1 MKALVLT
8 GGSIK
13 GAWAAGA
20 IKAVLEAGFVPDI
33 ITGISVGALNGAYL
47 TNDIAKQNDWILAGI
62 NLTDFWITRIKQPGD
77 IFKKKSGARIALD
90 ILRKRFDGIVSVKP
104 LWELVEDTIKVEN
117 LQRSPVKYFCGYVNI
132 RTGEILYSN
141 NHNETLCIDSIIAS
155 TAIPITM
162 PLVNGIFADGG
173 LRDNAPLKTAI
184 DNGATEIIVIAT
196 LPETLDYYDGN
207 LGNVMEYAD
216 RLMEIIVNNTL
227 NDDLKEVERINGICR
242 RWIPADSHT
251 NAADKRE
258 IGIKVIRPAT
268 QIKISLDSFT
278 EKDIAR
284 TIDEGY
290 ATAKANL

>member
-1 MKALVLT
+1 MKALVLS

-13 GAWAAGA
+13 GAWQAGA
-20 IKAVLEAGFVPDI
+20 IKAVLESGFVPDI
-33 ITGISVGALNGAYL
+33 ITGISVGALNGAFL
-47 TNDIAKQNDWILAGI
+47 TNGIAKYSDWKLAAI
-62 NLTDFWITRIKQPGD
+62 YLCSFWLMNIRKPAD
-77 IFKKKSGARIALD
+77 IFTKKSGARIALD
-90 ILRKRFDGIVSVKP
+90 ILRKKFDGIVSVKP
-104 LWELVEDTIKVEN
+104 LWELVENTINIEN
-117 LQRSPVKYFCGYVNI
+117 LQRSPVKYFCGYVNM

-162 PLVNGIFADGG
+162 PLVNGILADGG
-173 LRDNAPLKTAI
+173 LRDNAPLKVAI

-196 LPETLDYYDGN
+196 LPEKLTYYDEN
-207 LGNVMEYAD
+207 LGDVMNYAD

-227 NDDLKEVERINGICR
+227 NDDLKEAERINGICR

-258 IGIKVIRPAT
+258 IGIKVIRPAF
-268 QIKISLDSFT
+268 QIQIALNNFN

-284 TIDEGY
+284 TIEEGY
-290 ATAKANL
+290 TTAKASI